1 MKQNIQAIIPCYLYQ
16 NGTAEDTSLYINNL
30 KTVYDLYNI
39 DPKKLD
45 RDMLIKVYISLQLY
59 GTPLNNNGK
68 NYGYNA
74 KIKID
79 SIRQL
84 CIDMNMSYQSKNI
97 AKIKEILMILEG
109 MELIKPHKTLENT
122 YYIASTFENAYKI
135 LPNDIKKYYVALDPE
150 EANYLIKNKISLSVY
165 CLIKSLYNYKNNCSK
180 KLLKIMTSYSN
191 NKINKAIDDMKSL
204 NIIYWRSKQNLKAM
218 YKVNYF
224 EDWRNY
230 EAFEE

>member
-1 MKQNIQAIIPCYLYQ
+1 MKQNIQAIIPSYLFQ
-16 NGTAEDTSLYINNL
+16 NGTVKDNRLYIDKL
-30 KTVYDLYNI
+30 KTVYDLCEL
-39 DPKKLD
+39 DPERMD

-74 KIKID
+74 KVKID

-84 CIDMNMSYQSKNI
+84 CIDMNMSYQTNNI
-97 AKIKEILMILEG
+97 AKIKEILMILEAI
-109 MELIKPHKTLENT
+109 ELIKPHNTLDNT

-135 LPNDIKKYYVALDPE
+135 LPKDEPKYYVSLDPE

-165 CLIKSLYNYKNNCSK
+165 CLIKSLYRYENNCSK
-180 KLLKIMTSYSN
+180 KLLKIITGYSN

-204 NIIYWRSKQNLKAM
+204 NIIYWQSKQNLKAR

-224 EDWRNY
+224 EDWSNWN
-230 EAFEE
+230 EFEE